1 MRPDKSINALIALLT
16 IIAITALFPLTAFA
30 DSSWIWISEK
40 RPFDILPWVA
50 IATILI
56 EWLSIWLIPRTG
68 HALKVL
74 GAVMIAN
81 TASFVL
87 PYVFLKYELSWYGPL
102 DHILDSG
109 PNYIVSGVFL
119 ILTIIVEMPIVY
131 NVLKSKVQNKKLL
144 QITIIVSNIITTA
157 GVAVVERLI
166 TEGYW
171 A

>member
-1 MRPDKSINALIALLT
+1 MRTDKSKNTLIAVFAM
-16 IIAITALFPLTAFA
+16 IALAAVIPLEAYA

-50 IATILI
+50 VGTILI
-56 EWLSIWLIPRTG
+56 EWLSIWLIPKTG
-68 HALKVL
+68 HGMRVL
-74 GAVMIAN
+74 GVVVIAN
-81 TASFVL
+81 AASFIL
-87 PYVFLKYELSWYGPL
+87 PYVFLKYDLSWYGSF

-119 ILTIIVEMPIVY
+119 LLTIIIEMPIVY
-131 NVLKSKVQNKKLL
+131 NVLKSKVQDKRIL